1 MHVVVRGAIRLS
13 NKGLKEKIR
22 KKLVLTIFVA
32 VLLCSVAFIPQLSYC
47 QTTDTLTVTLTNP
60 ADQSTSTN
68 ITNVLTYAPLITDSS
83 DFFVT
88 AVLYLNGSATT
99 VTNSTQIINA
109 TANTLSYDFSSS
121 GTYIWNVQVT
131 TSAATHSAPN
141 NFTLVVALP
150 KPTPTPTETPT
161 LTPTPTPNATLT
173 PTPIANETETPAATS
188 TPIPT
193 ETQTPGVTSTPFVWP
208 TIAPSP
214 TIPPVTEEPTSTP
227 SGNQNGFDLLLII
240 GIVVAVVAVVG
251 AAAAFF
257 FMKKR
262 VNEKSLKRF
271 SPPDFSGWVIKK
283 FNGKPGDSGTGVD
296 GYTQGGQ
303 PLSINQVDNF
313 SLADVEGFVD
323 ILARGGA
330 RKGTIVAFS
339 YANDAAG
346 GKLKAIDCGI
356 ELEMLSVGQLLNKR
370 FASKIERIA
379 QAQVTFEAP
388 PPLLTEPQGSDTFE
402 KLPTEPHTGNVEKPV
417 VFVSRSNKK
426 VIDQVKK
433 MLEFLHYDY
442 VVGDNIE
449 TPFPMSEN
457 KFELMKKCD
466 CAIITIAA
474 IEQER
479 RYSGFYILN
488 SNIVS
493 EINAAFLKYN
503 GQVVLLVEKRVDLP
517 PNFKGLKRVEY
528 VNDDLS
534 FDIAMELEKVV
545 ANFKKIG

>member
-1 MHVVVRGAIRLS
+1 LS
-13 NKGLKEKIR
+13 NKGLKEIMN

-32 VLLCSVAFIPQLSYC
+32 VLLCSVAFIPQLSCC
-47 QTTDTLTVTLTNP
+47 QTTDSLTVTIVNP
-60 ADQSTSTN
+60 ADQSTSTTT
-68 ITNVLTYAPLITDSS
+68 TNVFTYTPFITDSS

-88 AVLYLNGSATT
+88 ALLYLNGTATAA
-99 VTNSTQIINA
+99 TNSTVIINA
-109 TANTLSYDFSSS
+109 TANILSYNFSSS

-131 TSAATHSAPN
+131 TSAATHLAPN
-141 NFTLVVALP
+141 NFTLFVALP
-150 KPTPTPTETPT
+150 TPTPTPTETPT

-173 PTPIANETETPAATS
+173 PMPTANETETPAATP

-193 ETQTPGVTSTPFVWP
+193 ETQTPEDTSTPFVWP

-214 TIPPVTEEPTSTP
+214 TPPPTEEPTPTP
-227 SGNQNGFDLLLII
+227 SKNQGGFDFLLII
-240 GIVVAVVAVVG
+240 GIVVAVVAVAGV
-251 AAAAFF
+251 AAAFF
-257 FMKKR
+257 FVKKR
-262 VNEKSLKRF
+262 VNEKSLRRF

-330 RKGTIVAFS
+330 QKGTIVAFS

-370 FASKIERIA
+370 FAGKIERIA
-379 QAQVTFEAP
+379 QAQVTFVAP
-388 PPLLTEPQGSDTFE
+388 PPLLIEPQSPDTFE

-426 VIDQVKK
+426 VIEQVRK

-442 VVGDNIE
+442 VVGDNVE

-488 SNIVS
+488 SNVVS

-503 GQVVLLVEKRVDLP
+503 AQVVLLVEKRVELP

-534 FDIAMELEKVV
+534 FDIAMELENVL
-545 ANFKKIG
+545 ASFKK